1 VCSRE
6 KRFTSCEGAERKR
19 DPRFD
24 TYSWGTMSCFAC
36 FKPEKKAPSTRT
48 ESREVTVVKKASSE
62 NEALPRESGKNHKML
77 LPLLAKRNKELVCPV
92 LFKLIA

>member
-1 VCSRE
+1 
-6 KRFTSCEGAERKR
+6 
-19 DPRFD
+19 
-24 TYSWGTMSCFAC
+24 MSCFAC
-36 FKPEKKAPSTRT
+36 FKPEKKTPSTRT